1 MDAAEILCTLKT
13 VGDQEMEG
21 QELLDFLKEAL
32 AATPIGFPDFESI
45 EYVKRIRPNDVFA
58 VRKPSGIP
66 GVLFII
72 QKDDSITKEAI
83 WVDNTSWYELRT
95 RS

>member
-13 VGDQEMEG
+13 VGDCEMEG

-32 AATPIGFPDFESI
+32 KATPVSFPDFESI
-45 EYVKRIRPNDVFA
+45 EYVKKIRPNDIFA

-66 GVLFII
+66 GVLFIVK
-72 QKDDSITKEAI
+72 KDDSITKNAI
-83 WVDNTSWYELRT
+83 WVDNTSWYEERT
-95 RS
+95 